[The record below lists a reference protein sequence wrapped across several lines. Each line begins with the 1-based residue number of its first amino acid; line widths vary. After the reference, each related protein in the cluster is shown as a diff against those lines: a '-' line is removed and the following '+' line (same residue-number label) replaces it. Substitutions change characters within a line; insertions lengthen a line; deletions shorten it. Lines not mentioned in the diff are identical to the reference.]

1 MPLVN
6 STPTTPKPV
15 EAQTRIEPKEYRGV
29 TVDTRYTSR
38 KALLAY
44 ITGSNYTVTYF
55 EQLLGVDSGVSGLQ
69 LNRDPSNQQYRRINK
84 FELKVTTA
92 LEPSQD
98 DESNKFI
105 VEGAANVYGNLIPNV
120 GDMFLGDVGDGQEGV
135 FQVTASRQMSTRK
148 DATFEINFQ
157 MTSYSTPAIRA
168 DLERKAIETVVFV
181 KNLLNYNHSPYLQL
195 EEYDVALKLGSLG
208 EEIAD
213 MYFSTFYS
221 NEYKTLI
228 VPDQEFVTYDH
239 FLTSAVL
246 SLFDTYETPEVRYVR
261 KLNCDGDPVMK
272 VTTIWDALL
281 KRSVLYLKRSC
292 TRVGLVGARTF
303 NRNAMLEGVYYS
315 GVAYVAYPYDPE
327 ASIVGRDALKKRT
340 PEKNLHRRPEGQ
352 EVDHLPLIP
361 KVAATDSY
369 VFSDAFYND
378 LPGQTKLEALTRD
391 YLEEKALDN
400 RALLE
405 VANSYLEW
413 EPIEQFYC
421 APVLLLLIKMTVR
434 GF

>member
-1 MPLVN
+1 MPIVT

-29 TVDTRYTSR
+29 TVDTRYTPR
-38 KALLAY
+38 KALQAY
-44 ITGSNYTVTYF
+44 ITGSAYVVTYF

-69 LNRDPSNQQYRRINK
+69 VNRDPSNQQYRRINK

-98 DESNKFI
+98 EESNKWI
-105 VEGAANVYGNLIPNV
+105 VQGSANVYGMLIPNV
-120 GDMFLGDVGDGQEGV
+120 GDMFFGDVGDGQEGV
-135 FQVTASRQMSTRK
+135 FQVTASRQKSIKK
-148 DATFEINFQ
+148 DATYEIDFQ
-157 MTSYSTPAIRA
+157 MTTFTTPAIRA
-168 DLERKAIETVVFV
+168 DLERKTIETVVFV
-181 KNLLNYNHSPYLQL
+181 KNLLNYNHNPYLHL
-195 EEYDVALKLGSLG
+195 EDYDVAMRLGSIG
-208 EEIAD
+208 AEIAD
-213 MYFSTFYS
+213 MYFKTFWS
-221 NEYKTLI
+221 SEYQTLI
-228 VPDQEFVTYDH
+228 LPDQEFITYDH

-246 SLFDTYETPEVRYVR
+246 SLFDTYDTPEVRYVR
-261 KLNCDGDPVMK
+261 KLNVDGDPVMK

-281 KRSVLYLKRSC
+281 KRSVMYMKRSC
-292 TRVGLVGARTF
+292 TRVGLVGVHTF
-303 NRNAMLEGVYYS
+303 NKNAMLEGIYYT

-327 ASIVGRDALKKRT
+327 RSIVERDAIKKRT
-340 PEKNLHRRPEGQ
+340 PQKSIERRPEGKD
-352 EVDHLPLIP
+352 VSMMPLIP
-361 KVAATDSY
+361 KVGETDYY
-369 VFSDAFYND
+369 VFTEAFYND
-378 LPGQTKLEALTRD
+378 TEGQSKLEVLTRD

-405 VANSYLEW
+405 IANSYLAW